1 MTADDLRVQL
11 RRLDAAADSA
21 EPGLARL
28 RRLER
33 DLQDE
38 AAAPDL

>member
-11 RRLDAAADSA
+11 RRLDAAADAA